1 MTPTPLTASNIGFG
15 LWSHDI
21 GGHFFGSK
29 NDELYTR
36 WVQLGVWSPILRLH
50 SSLNPFLTKEPWV
63 FGDEARRLATK
74 ALRFRHRLIPYL
86 YSMNKLANAEGEAL
100 VQPIYWSYPAEN
112 PWEMKADPRDMG
124 RRAYGYMYKNQFT
137 FGTELMVA
145 PITSPRNPRTL
156 LGHVK
161 AWLPPGT
168 WVDFDSGL
176 VYDGDRETTLHRSL
190 DDYPVFARPG
200 SILPLD
206 SAEDLENGGVTP
218 KHIEVVLIVGKS
230 GRFEMY
236 EDDGQGETGKETYT
250 SIIEYDFE
258 TGLVKITDGQSS
270 VRESWS
276 VCLLGYWDAE
286 AIKSDNV
293 KVTKA
298 TNGLLVQ
305 LDSSKLEL
313 QLPAQAELGVLD
325 PKPLIYTIIDKSQ
338 LEFEV
343 KRRVWV
349 TVQDEKLPFNVKISR
364 IMGEDP
370 DPEKSLGAAIVELLT
385 ADQRLSRA

>member
-1 MTPTPLTASNIGFG
+1 M
-15 LWSHDI
+15 
-21 GGHFFGSK
+21 
-29 NDELYTR
+29 
-36 WVQLGVWSPILRLH
+36 
-50 SSLNPFLTKEPWV
+50 NPFLTKEPWV

-86 YSMNKLANAEGEAL
+86 CSMNRRGNEEGEPL
-100 VQPIYWSYPAEN
+100 VQPIYWSFPGQN
-112 PWEMKADPRDMG
+112 PWEMKPDPKDPGKRSY
-124 RRAYGYMYKNQFT
+124 AFMYKNQFT

-168 WVDFDSGL
+168 WVDFETGL
-176 VYDGDRETTLHRSL
+176 VYDGDRETVLHRSL

-206 SAEDLENGGVTP
+206 SAEEIENGGLEP
-218 KHIEVVLIVGKS
+218 KHIEVVLVVGKS

-236 EDDGQGETGKETYT
+236 EDDGEGESGKERYT
-250 SIIEYDFE
+250 SIIEYDWE
-258 TGLVKITDGQSS
+258 SGLVKISDGQPGM
-270 VRESWS
+270 RQSWS
-276 VCLLGYWDAE
+276 VRLLGFWDQD
-286 AIKSDNV
+286 AIKSSDGV
-293 KVTKA
+293 KVTKE
-298 TNGLLVQ
+298 TNGLVVR

-313 QLPAQAELGVLD
+313 QLPPRAELGILD
-325 PKPLIYTIIDKSQ
+325 IKPLIYRIIDQSQ

-349 TVQDEKLPFNVKISR
+349 TVQDDKLPFNVKISR

-370 DPEKSLGAAIVELLT
+370 DPEKSLGAAIVELFT
-385 ADQRLSRA
+385 ADQRLGRVQ